1 MNDSK
6 ILAKMIFFSVAAL
19 LLTGFMLCIVIYYRP
34 SSLFSFVIGGVT
46 FSTWF
51 SLIELVA
58 AYLEEQRYEKFH

>member
-19 LLTGFMLCIVIYYRP
+19 LLTGFMLCVVIYCHTSP
-34 SSLFSFVIGGVT
+34 LLSFVIGGVT

-58 AYLEEQRYEKFH
+58 AYLEEQRYEN